1 MGSLDINIDFKT
13 HGKLQVSNGEKIFLH
28 HIFNFYNNKKF
39 YINRVTIQLAYLE
52 DYVWWHEEE
61 LAWFEINKRENS

>member
-28 HIFNFYNNKKF
+28 HIFYFYNNKKF

-52 DYVWWHEEE
+52 DYV
-61 LAWFEINKRENS
+61 